1 VTDAGDIKI
10 YDMKK
15 MDLTG
20 AVIIEGFPSVGLVSS
35 IVADYI
41 ITTLELEQIGVLDS
55 EKFPTISL
63 VRNGIPYNPVRIYGG
78 TVGEGG
84 TTKLVVFIS
93 EFQPPQGMI
102 RSITTTVLDWM
113 QEQNCTLLIS
123 PEGFVIGEGSEEGGE
138 ELPEEEGEEGG
149 EPTGHEGHLPEGIP
163 EGGLEDLSPED
174 LKAKLSKAIE
184 LMRQSVHTYGVG
196 CTDNAN
202 ALLKKYDVPL
212 FEEGVISGVSG
223 VLLNEG
229 KRRRLEV
236 VCLLAQAHPAC
247 FSRSTSTRC
256 RSTPRPSR
264 SRSTSRWPKRCPRSS
279 RARPRRSTAT
289 GDRHGRAD
297 QSGQGEGGLFP
308 WG

>member
-84 TTKLVVFIS
+84 ATKLVVFIS

-102 RSITTTVLDWM
+102 RPITTTVLDWM

-123 PEGFVIGEGSEEGGE
+123 PEGFVIGEGSDEGSSGAP
-138 ELPEEEGEEGG
+138 PEEAVEDGE
-149 EPTGHEGHLPEGIP
+149 EPTGHEGHLPEGISTDDLGDLNP
-163 EGGLEDLSPED
+163 EE
-174 LKAKLSKAIE
+174 LKAKLAKAID
-184 LMRQSVHTYGVG
+184 LMRQSVNTYGVG

-202 ALLKKYDVPL
+202 ALLQKYEVPV

-229 KRRRLEV
+229 KRRGLEV
-236 VCLLAQAHPAC
+236 VCLLAEAHPDYPDA
-247 FSRSTSTRC
+247 
-256 RSTPRPSR
+256 
-264 SRSTSRWPKRCPRSS
+264 
-279 RARPRRSTAT
+279 RAAAKILETIDGMLLKIDIDPMPLYAQAIAIEKHIQMAQKLSETKPGKASPVY
-289 GDRHGRAD
+289 GYG
-297 QSGQGEGGLFP
+297 
-308 WG
+308 